1 MEKNRYGH
9 ILTENFQEAVGAW
22 IKNYSNNIAI
32 IEGERKITYRELG
45 NLIIRCRKFFFE
57 QGVKKGDNIAVHMGN
72 HSEFIMVFLSLVTMG
87 AVPILILSAQKK
99 NEVRGIVRVA
109 TPKLYIYDAAV
120 SVLGSLVAE
129 GNKELK
135 GIEKTIFTS
144 MLESSEVEKTKEE
157 TYKEQ
162 IVPEDLALLLLSGGT
177 TGIPKLI
184 PRTHGDYLY
193 NVKRITER
201 LKLTQESVFLSVL
214 PMAHNFALGNPGI
227 LGTLCSGGTVV
238 ICNDIA
244 AMEIFSLIEETK
256 VTFTAFVPSIL
267 KMCLEYRILD
277 DGDDISSLQQV
288 LVGGAMLPE
297 ETARQVD
304 LVLGGKLIQVF
315 GTAEGLICTNSM
327 DDSYETRV
335 SCQGQ
340 PISEYDEIKI
350 IDSDGKE
357 VAQGEI
363 GELIVKGPY
372 TIQEYYRLLDND
384 KYFNEEGFYLSGDK
398 VRKLEDGNLKVVGRV
413 KEQIN
418 RAGEKIMPMLINTSG
433 TTGMPKTVI
442 LTWRG
447 IMNCINATQKLFS
460 ITSKD
465 VAFGVTNYG
474 HDMSIFDILGMV
486 YIGGTT
492 VIPNQHN
499 YKNPEIW
506 IDLMNKYKV
515 TVWIS
520 VPALLEMLLY
530 SDLEKLPE
538 VVGKLHR
545 VIQGGDYLHIDI
557 VKKFRKWNQ
566 KGKIFNVGG
575 PTETTMWNIYHEV
588 SGEDIQNNN
597 IPYGK
602 PFPNTQYYILDKKQE
617 LCPVGKEGQMYI
629 AGDGVT
635 PGYVGTGEQGK
646 FTEYKGLRVY
656 CSGDY
661 GVYMRTGEILFR
673 GRKDRQIKINGKR
686 IELDGIEEK
695 LNSIKGITKGAVICK
710 DKRIVA
716 YYVAEDK
723 TEVNNIKKI
732 LSGILPEYMIPTAF
746 YEIKRLPYNRNKK
759 VDYRELERMVPK
771 TGEQEKAE
779 TELEDFVARICENIF
794 EVEKIGVKESF
805 YNLGGDSVTAMRIAA
820 IIKKE
825 FNVHMTPYDIFE
837 HSTIREL
844 ASYIAKL
851 RSDINEKV

>member
-1 MEKNRYGH
+1 
-9 ILTENFQEAVGAW
+9 
-22 IKNYSNNIAI
+22 
-32 IEGERKITYRELG
+32 
-45 NLIIRCRKFFFE
+45 
-57 QGVKKGDNIAVHMGN
+57 
-72 HSEFIMVFLSLVTMG
+72 
-87 AVPILILSAQKK
+87 
-99 NEVRGIVRVA
+99 
-109 TPKLYIYDAAV
+109 
-120 SVLGSLVAE
+120 
-129 GNKELK
+129 
-135 GIEKTIFTS
+135 
-144 MLESSEVEKTKEE
+144 
-157 TYKEQ
+157 
-162 IVPEDLALLLLSGGT
+162 
-177 TGIPKLI
+177 
-184 PRTHGDYLY
+184 
-193 NVKRITER
+193 
-201 LKLTQESVFLSVL
+201 
-214 PMAHNFALGNPGI
+214 
-227 LGTLCSGGTVV
+227 
-238 ICNDIA
+238 
-244 AMEIFSLIEETK
+244 
-256 VTFTAFVPSIL
+256 
-267 KMCLEYRILD
+267 
-277 DGDDISSLQQV
+277 
-288 LVGGAMLPE
+288 
-297 ETARQVD
+297 
-304 LVLGGKLIQVF
+304 
-315 GTAEGLICTNSM
+315 
-327 DDSYETRV
+327 
-335 SCQGQ
+335 
-340 PISEYDEIKI
+340 
-350 IDSDGKE
+350 
-357 VAQGEI
+357 
-363 GELIVKGPY
+363 
-372 TIQEYYRLLDND
+372 
-384 KYFNEEGFYLSGDK
+384 
-398 VRKLEDGNLKVVGRV
+398 
-413 KEQIN
+413 
-418 RAGEKIMPMLINTSG
+418 
-433 TTGMPKTVI
+433 MPKTVI

-723 TEVNNIKKI
+723 TGMNNIKKI

>member
-1 MEKNRYGH
+1 MGLYLPKGVEQAACEVALAYLNIVFLPIDVEFPVKIVEHCVSAIGLRM
-9 ILTENFQEAVGAW
+9 ILT
-22 IKNYSNNIAI
+22 
-32 IEGERKITYRELG
+32 
-45 NLIIRCRKFFFE
+45 
-57 QGVKKGDNIAVHMGN
+57 D
-72 HSEFIMVFLSLVTMG
+72 
-87 AVPILILSAQKK
+87 
-99 NEVRGIVRVA
+99 
-109 TPKLYIYDAAV
+109 
-120 SVLGSLVAE
+120 
-129 GNKELK
+129 
-135 GIEKTIFTS
+135 
-144 MLESSEVEKTKEE
+144 TKEHME
-157 TYKEQ
+157 
-162 IVPEDLALLLLSGGT
+162 
-177 TGIPKLI
+177 
-184 PRTHGDYLY
+184 
-193 NVKRITER
+193 
-201 LKLTQESVFLSVL
+201 
-214 PMAHNFALGNPGI
+214 
-227 LGTLCSGGTVV
+227 
-238 ICNDIA
+238 DIA
-244 AMEIFSLIEETK
+244 AVTTTIVTLENEI
-256 VTFTAFVPSIL
+256 PS
-267 KMCLEYRILD
+267 
-277 DGDDISSLQQV
+277 
-288 LVGGAMLPE
+288 
-297 ETARQVD
+297 
-304 LVLGGKLIQVF
+304 
-315 GTAEGLICTNSM
+315 AEI
-327 DDSYETRV
+327 
-335 SCQGQ
+335 
-340 PISEYDEIKI
+340 
-350 IDSDGKE
+350 GKE
-357 VAQGEI
+357 A
-363 GELIVKGPY
+363 L
-372 TIQEYYRLLDND
+372 
-384 KYFNEEGFYLSGDK
+384 EENS
-398 VRKLEDGNLKVVGRV
+398 ET
-413 KEQIN
+413 
-418 RAGEKIMPMLINTSG
+418 MLINTSG

-673 GRKDRQIKINGKR
+673 GRKDRQIKINGKKNR
-686 IELDGIEEK
+686 IRRD
-695 LNSIKGITKGAVICK
+695 
-710 DKRIVA
+710 
-716 YYVAEDK
+716 
-723 TEVNNIKKI
+723 
-732 LSGILPEYMIPTAF
+732 
-746 YEIKRLPYNRNKK
+746 
-759 VDYRELERMVPK
+759 
-771 TGEQEKAE
+771 
-779 TELEDFVARICENIF
+779 
-794 EVEKIGVKESF
+794 
-805 YNLGGDSVTAMRIAA
+805 
-820 IIKKE
+820 
-825 FNVHMTPYDIFE
+825 
-837 HSTIREL
+837 
-844 ASYIAKL
+844 
-851 RSDINEKV
+851 